1 MSKTDKATNKI
12 LGASSA
18 TDKFNS
24 KLNSTGASASSAGT
38 GLERLV
44 GKVAMLTGVMKG
56 IDISDDYMNTSARL
70 GLITDS
76 LKEQKA
82 LQKDIY
88 AAADRS
94 KGSYSNMANA
104 VAKLG
109 LTASDAFGSKSE
121 LIGFTELLQ
130 KSFKV
135 GGASKS
141 EQSSG
146 ILQLT
151 QAMAAGKL
159 QGDEFRSIM
168 ENAPL
173 VAQAIA
179 LYTGKTKGQL
189 KEMSADG
196 LITADIIKNAMFMA
210 ANDINTKFEDMPY
223 TFADIWTKVKNGGL
237 KAFDPVI
244 NKVNALIN
252 TDGFM
257 SFVDRVIGGF
267 NTAADAVSWFIDVIE
282 KGWPIIQ
289 PILFAISSVLLVDMI
304 RKIYI
309 AAAGWWSMH
318 LPILAIIGVI
328 AAVVYI
334 LNYMGVSFEDIFG
347 FVGGVIGVFA
357 TYFYNR
363 FVMIWNFVAA
373 FINFFGNVFNDP
385 VASIKA
391 LFLDLSV
398 TALGYIEKL
407 AQGIED
413 VLNKIPGVNID
424 LTSGIESFKN
434 KLADASANI
443 KSEAQLKTYVQS
455 KDFMDYSEGF
465 TKGSNIGTDVY
476 SKISGAIGG
485 LTDSLTGTSSD
496 PTIVE
501 GAGANGGV
509 KVDMSDEDLSYL
521 RSLAERDYIA
531 KFSSAT
537 LAPNVAFYISD
548 IKETADLD
556 VLKGKLEAMMREEID
571 LVAEGA
577 Y

>member
-1 MSKTDKATNKI
+1 LNAT
-12 LGASSA
+12 GVSA
-18 TDKFNS
+18 T
-24 KLNSTGASASSAGT
+24 TAGT
-38 GLERLV
+38 GLEKLV
-44 GKVAMLTGVMKG
+44 GKVAMLTGAMKG
-56 IDISDDYMNTSARL
+56 IDISDSYMNTSARL
-70 GLITDS
+70 GLITDD

-82 LQKDIY
+82 LQKDIF
-88 AAADRS
+88 AAANRS
-94 KGSYSNMANA
+94 KGSYAGMANA

-109 LTASDAFGSKSE
+109 ITAMDAFGSNSE
-121 LIGFTELLQ
+121 LVGFTELLQ

-135 GGASKS
+135 GGASQS

-146 ILQLT
+146 LLQLT

-168 ENAPL
+168 ENAPM
-173 VAQAIA
+173 VAMAIA
-179 LYTGKTKGQL
+179 EYTGKSKGEL

-210 ANDINTKFEDMPY
+210 ADDINSKFADMPY

-244 NKVNALIN
+244 NKINKLIN

-267 NTAADAVSWFIDVIE
+267 NTAANAVSWFIDAIVA
-282 KGWPIIQ
+282 GWPVIQ
-289 PILFAISSVLLVDMI
+289 PILFAISSVMLVDMI

-318 LPILAIIGVI
+318 LPILLIIGVI
-328 AAVVYI
+328 ASVIII
-334 LNYMGVSFEDIFG
+334 LNHLGISFQDIFS
-347 FVGGVIGVFA
+347 FVGGVVGVFA

-363 FVMIWNFVAA
+363 FVYMWNFVAA

-391 LFLDLSV
+391 LFLDLAV
-398 TALGYIEKL
+398 TGLGYIEKL

-434 KLADASANI
+434 KLADASASI

-455 KDFMDYSEGF
+455 KDFMDYSEGY
-465 TKGSNIGTDVY
+465 TKGSNMGSDIY
-476 SKISGAIGG
+476 SKMSGAITG
-485 LTDSLTGTSSD
+485 LTDSITGTSSD

-501 GAGANGGV
+501 GSGANGGV

-521 RSLAERDYIA
+521 RSLAERDYIN

-537 LAPNVAFYISD
+537 LAPNIVFNISD
-548 IKETADLD
+548 VKETADLN
-556 VLKGKLEAMMREEID
+556 VLKGYLEGIMREEID
-571 LVAEGA
+571 LVAEGD
-577 Y
+577 